1 MLEIKNLTKKF
12 DNKVVLNGIN
22 LNVNKGDV
30 IGIIGP
36 SGCGKS
42 TLLRDLMVLVSLLY
56 QELLWVIITIRLLV
70 EK

>member
-36 SGCGKS
+36 SGCG
-42 TLLRDLMVLVSLLY
+42 
-56 QELLWVIITIRLLV
+56 
-70 EK
+70 